1 MEALERLKI
10 ELMAE
15 GVIRMAIMMDE
26 ENLALIPEI
35 ILNEADILTRLEKIA
50 SDIMSYENRTI
61 QRTMVYEAEK
71 MPGVVATDEQMLEI
85 LGDSDIQLD

>member
-50 SDIMSYENRTI
+50 SDIMSELHTKDQHKI
-61 QRTMVYEAEK
+61 SEK
-71 MPGVVATDEQMLEI
+71 PEKLKEVIKHQKKILEI
-85 LGDSDIQLD
+85 IG